1 MLESVLVRDM
11 GNKKFVI
18 SQEDTYSFHA
28 AVYNGEI
35 YVSITDIAKCC
46 GFKAPGKVAQR
57 SSFDGMVKLDTRI
70 SSGAR
75 GLNVSMWYITL
86 DDAVCFVKERSMR
99 DSFSNWFLKEAV
111 RELRNLDTPQ
121 QPVEMNQTMP
131 MRGNSVS
138 LTDRIDRLIVE
149 LLSLKQEIS

>member
-1 MLESVLVRDM
+1 
-11 GNKKFVI
+11 
-18 SQEDTYSFHA
+18 
-28 AVYNGEI
+28 
-35 YVSITDIAKCC
+35 
-46 GFKAPGKVAQR
+46 
-57 SSFDGMVKLDTRI
+57 
-70 SSGAR
+70 
-75 GLNVSMWYITL
+75 
-86 DDAVCFVKERSMR
+86 MR